1 MSATPGADVG
11 ASTVEQRADSSNG
24 ISRYVRDV
32 ADRIAEPLVQIVELS
47 GQGIRVN
54 GGDSGMWSQYW
65 PTRVAFMGDAAWCRF
80 ATGLVAPGSPTW
92 SRMPSKH
99 LKARAGGARFNQGIL
114 LIRLSAVFTLATL
127 DHVYLTT
134 CWGQGAH
141 GALHA
146 EQEDL
151 RHIAKVEANASAVWS
166 AILSRFG
173 PHDIADVTKPL

>member
-65 PTRVAFMGDAAWCRF
+65 PTRVAFMGDAA
-80 ATGLVAPGSPTW
+80 
-92 SRMPSKH
+92 
-99 LKARAGGARFNQGIL
+99 
-114 LIRLSAVFTLATL
+114 
-127 DHVYLTT
+127 
-134 CWGQGAH
+134 
-141 GALHA
+141 
-146 EQEDL
+146 
-151 RHIAKVEANASAVWS
+151 
-166 AILSRFG
+166 
-173 PHDIADVTKPL
+173 